1 MPFVEPSKDEVLA
14 WSAKNYSKGARLAS
28 PYHYK
33 DEFSFP
39 PGMMMYKTKW
49 CPHPSSSLPR
59 PLCAQPW
66 VPARGSPSPIFD
78 PIYLWRTLSC
88 ECLHR
93 NPPFPT
99 TSNIYTKDGGSASPG
114 YAGFRPGERV
124 DAFIEGKIGTSPAHA
139 SYLAGTREKSMASR
153 IAERRLARK

>member
-1 MPFVEPSKDEVLA
+1 VHIIFGPAMPFVEPSKDEVLA

-49 CPHPSSSLPR
+49 
-59 PLCAQPW
+59 
-66 VPARGSPSPIFD
+66 
-78 PIYLWRTLSC
+78 
-88 ECLHR
+88 